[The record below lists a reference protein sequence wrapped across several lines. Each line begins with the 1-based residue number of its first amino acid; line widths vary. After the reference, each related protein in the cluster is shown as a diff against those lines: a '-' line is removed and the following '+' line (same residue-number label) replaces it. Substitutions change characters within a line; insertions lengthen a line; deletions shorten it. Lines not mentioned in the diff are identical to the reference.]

1 MSWKY
6 SPKSLYWNL
15 IFTLSDKIMTNQ
27 KDENLTTEETI
38 THNTD
43 LENILENAKKEADEA
58 QADFGPLLNKIKK
71 LEAQLQEKEEIARN
85 SQIAYLNLKAD
96 FDILQRQTQQKIE
109 TADRDAVLK
118 VVKDLLPFI
127 ENLRKSLLNLSD
139 EAKTSS
145 MGQGLQMM
153 YDNLLKSLEKLKV
166 RPIEAM
172 GLAPDAQFHEPV
184 SMQPTDNEKLKGKII
199 QEFEQGFVYENG
211 NDKLVIT
218 PSKVIIGQ

>member
-1 MSWKY
+1 
-6 SPKSLYWNL
+6 
-15 IFTLSDKIMTNQ
+15 MTNQ

-38 THNTD
+38 TQDTD
-43 LENILENAKKEADEA
+43 LENMLENTQKEADEA
-58 QADFGPLLNKIKK
+58 QADFGPLLNKIKE
-71 LEAQLQEKEEIARN
+71 LGAQLQEKEEIARN

-139 EAKTSS
+139 EAKTSP

-153 YDNLLKSLEKLKV
+153 YENLLKSLEKLKV
-166 RPIEAM
+166 KPIEAI
-172 GLAPDAQFHEPV
+172 GLTPDTQFHEPV
-184 SMQPTDNEKLKGKII
+184 SMQPTDDEKLKGKII
-199 QEFEQGFVYENG
+199 QEFEQGFIYESG
-211 NDKLVIT
+211 EDKLVIS

>member
-38 THNTD
+38 TQDTD
-43 LENILENAKKEADEA
+43 LENMLENAKKEADEA
-58 QADFGPLLNKIKK
+58 QADFGPLLNKIKE

-166 RPIEAM
+166 RPIEAI